1 MDDMINRAKLSRREA
16 LKLGAATVG
25 SAVAGSTGLPR
36 GEAAPNS
43 RPNFVIFMTDGQRPD
58 QFSYMAGQEASSL
71 AWDQNPVSKLIQTPH
86 MDRIAREGIGFRN
99 AFVVNALCAPGRGTT
114 LTGLYS
120 RRNGV
125 IDNKDRPLAPGVRII
140 SEYLHEAGYEVA
152 FCGKSHIK
160 NALRDRYWDYYFGY
174 LLQAPN
180 LNPAIA
186 EGWSGHIQPD
196 RIYKGY
202 VDALV
207 TDAAVGWLQGRREKP
222 FCLFLWFKEPHGEGI
237 RPRHLQNLYNGVF
250 VPKPSTFDD
259 DLKGYPG
266 RPRAV
271 ANADNKLG
279 SFEYCASLEQMVK
292 NHNANS
298 VGADEYIGRV
308 LQVLEKT
315 GKLDD
320 TAIFHTSDHGYF
332 LGEWHLID
340 KRLMY
345 EPSIR
350 IPLMVRYPK
359 LIKPGSFNDQMV
371 LNLDIA
377 PTVLD
382 LAGLKVPPEM
392 QGRSLLPFLKG
403 EQPSAWRKDWF
414 YSYYDYPGPN
424 MVPKNHGVRTERYKI
439 IEYYE
444 EQPKEYELYDLENDP
459 HELHNLY
466 GDPHYRDI
474 TQQLMRRLLE
484 LRKETGE
491 A

>member
-1 MDDMINRAKLSRREA
+1 MSTVRTLSRRDA
-16 LKLGAATVG
+16 LKLGGAAVG
-25 SAVAGSTGLPR
+25 STFAAAASPPRERSSGSS
-36 GEAAPNS
+36 A

-58 QFSYMAGQEASSL
+58 ELSYMAGREASLL
-71 AWDQNPVSKLIQTPH
+71 AWDQSPVSSLIHTPN
-86 MDRIAREGIGFRN
+86 MDRLAREGLWFEN

-140 SEYLHEAGYEVA
+140 SDYLRDAGYEVA

-160 NALRDRYWDYYFGY
+160 GALRDHYWDYYFGY
-174 LLQAPN
+174 LLQQPN
-180 LNPAIA
+180 LNPIVA
-186 EGWSGHIQPD
+186 EGWNGQIRPD
-196 RIYKGY
+196 RMYRGY

-207 TDAAVGWLQGRREKP
+207 TSAAAGWLQGRLEKP
-222 FCLFLWFKEPHGEGI
+222 FCLFVWFKQPHGEGI
-237 RPRHLQNLYNGVF
+237 RPRHLQNLYNGLA
-250 VPKPSTFDD
+250 VPEPATFDD

-266 RPRAV
+266 KPKAM

-279 SFEYCASLEQMVK
+279 TFEYCASLEQMVK
-292 NHNANS
+292 NHNADT
-298 VGADEYIGRV
+298 VGADEYIG
-308 LQVLEKT
+308 QVLGVLERT

-320 TAIFHTSDHGYF
+320 TVVIHTSDHGYF

-350 IPLMVRYPK
+350 IPLIFHYPK
-359 LIKPGSFNDQMV
+359 LIRPGSFNRRMV

-377 PTVLD
+377 PTILD
-382 LAGLKVPPEM
+382 LAGVSVPEEM
-392 QGRSLLPFLKG
+392 QGRSLLPLLKG
-403 EQPSAWRKDWF
+403 IEPSDWRKDWL

-424 MVPKNHGVRTERYKI
+424 MVPKNHGVRTEQYKL

-444 EQPKEYELYDLENDP
+444 EQPPEYELYDLESDP

-466 GDPHYRDI
+466 GNPRYRDV
-474 TQQLMRRLLE
+474 TRQLLQRLEE

>member
-1 MDDMINRAKLSRREA
+1 MSTVRTLSRRDA
-16 LKLGAATVG
+16 LKLGGAAVG
-25 SAVAGSTGLPR
+25 STFAAAASPPRERSSGSS
-36 GEAAPNS
+36 A

-58 QFSYMAGQEASSL
+58 ELSYMAGREASLL
-71 AWDQNPVSKLIQTPH
+71 AWDQSPVSSLIHTPN
-86 MDRIAREGIGFRN
+86 MDRLAREGLWFEN

-140 SEYLHEAGYEVA
+140 SDYLRDDGYEVA

-160 NALRDRYWDYYFGY
+160 GALRDHYWDYYFGY
-174 LLQAPN
+174 LLQQPN
-180 LNPAIA
+180 LNPIVA
-186 EGWSGHIQPD
+186 EGWNGQIRPD
-196 RIYKGY
+196 RMYRGY

-207 TDAAVGWLQGRREKP
+207 TSAAAGWLQGRLEKP
-222 FCLFLWFKEPHGEGI
+222 FCLFVWFKQPHGEGI
-237 RPRHLQNLYNGVF
+237 RPRHLQNLYNGLA
-250 VPKPSTFDD
+250 VPEPATFDD

-266 RPRAV
+266 KPKAM

-279 SFEYCASLEQMVK
+279 TFEYCASLEQMVK
-292 NHNANS
+292 NHNADT
-298 VGADEYIGRV
+298 VGADEYIG
-308 LQVLEKT
+308 QVLGVLERT

-320 TAIFHTSDHGYF
+320 TVVIHTSDHGYF

-350 IPLMVRYPK
+350 IPLIFHYPK
-359 LIKPGSFNDQMV
+359 LIRPGSFNRRMV

-377 PTVLD
+377 PTILD
-382 LAGLKVPPEM
+382 LAGVSVPEEM
-392 QGRSLLPFLKG
+392 QGRSLLPLLKG
-403 EQPSAWRKDWF
+403 IEPSDWRKDWL

-424 MVPKNHGVRTERYKI
+424 MVPKNHGVRTEQYKL

-444 EQPKEYELYDLENDP
+444 EQPPEYELYDLESDP

-466 GDPHYRDI
+466 GNPRYRDV
-474 TQQLMRRLLE
+474 TRQLLQRLEE